1 VTKQPVP
8 TRRADS
14 EAAEVKAVRLLDAA
28 AAQIQAMWLGSL
40 ESEDFDEVTRLAEAS
55 QAIHRAR
62 LAMERPLVRSR

>member
-1 VTKQPVP
+1 MKQPEP
-8 TRRADS
+8 TPGGNTEGA
-14 EAAEVKAVRLLDAA
+14 EAKARRLLDAA